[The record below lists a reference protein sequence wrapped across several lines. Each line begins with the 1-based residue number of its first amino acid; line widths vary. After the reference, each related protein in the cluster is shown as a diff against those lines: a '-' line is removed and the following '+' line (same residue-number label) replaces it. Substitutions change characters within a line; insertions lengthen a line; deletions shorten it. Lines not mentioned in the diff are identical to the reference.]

1 MDTLRDDLLK
11 ALKNPDGWEVT
22 ATRLRHPKKKID
34 LWMANGFFFFN
45 TVDFPVL
52 TIMDQIVLWP
62 AAKRLIRLIVAE
74 KIKEGK

>member
-1 MDTLRDDLLK
+1 MDPLRDELLK
-11 ALKNPDGWEVT
+11 ALENPDGWEIT

-45 TVDFPVL
+45 TVNFPVL

-62 AAKRLIRLIVAE
+62 AAKRLIRLIVAKNLSEE
-74 KIKEGK
+74 K